1 MIKVK
6 LGVEFTVVAPAGLVI
21 LQALKRA
28 SKYLL
33 MDFTITSACDGDH
46 SGPTDPHKT
55 GEAYDVR
62 SHDFDLASKDYI
74 LDVIM
79 RGLDPKAFYGFLES
93 PGTGN
98 EHWHFQRRKGTTFSI
113 EDFLAS

>member
-1 MIKVK
+1 MIKIK
-6 LGVEFTVVAPAGLVI
+6 DGVEFTVIAPAGFVI

-28 SKYLL
+28 SGYLL
-33 MDFTITSACDGDH
+33 RDLTITSACDGEH
-46 SGPTDPHKT
+46 SGSEDPHKK

-79 RGLDPKAFYGFLES
+79 RGLDSKAFYGFLES
-93 PGTGN
+93 PGSEF